1 MTAGLP
7 LVLFFPLVPLVHLL
21 RRVVPSRVTGWGAN
35 RLIRTTR
42 PNRFTCVTRSTRTNC
57 STRTTRLTRP
67 SRPLVPLVLFVPLV
81 LLKALVLLAPLVL
94 LKPGSPQ
101 PVSPLRS
108 RSG

>member
-67 SRPLVPLVLFVPLV
+67 SRPTRTTRLTRSTRSTQGTRLTRATRSTQARVPSARV
-81 LLKALVLLAPLVL
+81 ALEE
-94 LKPGSPQ
+94 
-101 PVSPLRS
+101 
-108 RSG
+108 